1 MLALIYFIIL
11 AVIAVGCSLCIF
23 FTKHPLYASIA
34 MVTTMLSLAGIYG
47 LLGSPFVGA
56 VQIMVYAGAVMTL
69 LMFIILV
76 LNGSR
81 DNTTKRF
88 DKVSIFVLFSVLA
101 VAALTSIVLCHASFD
116 FNPATVRGG
125 VDVTAKALFNVSADG
140 NGYYLIVLAIGL
152 VLLSAM
158 ATAVILARKCI
169 ASDSENAKLEE
180 VH

>member
-88 DKVSIFVLFSVLA
+88 DKVSIFVLLSVVA
-101 VAALTSIVLCHASFD
+101 VACLTSIVLCHSTFAFD
-116 FNPATVRGG
+116 PATVRGG
-125 VDVTAKALFNVSADG
+125 VDVTAKALFNMSADG
-140 NGYYLIVLAIGL
+140 NGYDLIVLAIGL

-158 ATAVILARKCI
+158 ATAVILARKRI
-169 ASDSENAKLEE
+169 ASDPENVLPKE

>member
-88 DKVSIFVLFSVLA
+88 DKVSIFVLLSVVA
-101 VAALTSIVLCHASFD
+101 VACLTSIVLCHSTFAFD
-116 FNPATVRGG
+116 PATVRGG
-125 VDVTAKALFNVSADG
+125 VDVTAKALFNMSTDG

-158 ATAVILARKCI
+158 ATAVILARKRI
-169 ASDSENAKLEE
+169 ASDPENVLPKE

>member
-1 MLALIYFIIL
+1 M
-11 AVIAVGCSLCIF
+11 
-23 FTKHPLYASIA
+23 
-34 MVTTMLSLAGIYG
+34 
-47 LLGSPFVGA
+47 
-56 VQIMVYAGAVMTL
+56 
-69 LMFIILV
+69 
-76 LNGSR
+76 
-81 DNTTKRF
+81 
-88 DKVSIFVLFSVLA
+88 
-101 VAALTSIVLCHASFD
+101 LCHASFD

-158 ATAVILARKCI
+158 ATAVILARKRI

>member
-1 MLALIYFIIL
+1 M
-11 AVIAVGCSLCIF
+11 GCSLCIF

-140 NGYYLIVLAIGL
+140 NGYYLIVFAIGL

-158 ATAVILARKCI
+158 ASAVILARKRI

>member
-88 DKVSIFVLFSVLA
+88 DKVSIFVLLSVIA
-101 VAALTSIVLCHASFD
+101 VACLTSIVLCHSTFAFD
-116 FNPATVRGG
+116 PATVRGG
-125 VDVTAKALFNVSADG
+125 VDVTAHTLFNVSAGG

-158 ATAVILARKCI
+158 ATAVILARKRI
-169 ASDSENAKLEE
+169 ASDPENVLPKE

>member
-1 MLALIYFIIL
+1 MLALVYFIL
-11 AVIAVGCSLCIF
+11 LSVIAVGCSICILLNR
-23 FTKHPLYASIA
+23 HPLYASIA

-47 LLGSPFVGA
+47 LLGSPFVGV
-56 VQIMVYAGAVMTL
+56 VQVMVYAGAIMTL

-158 ATAVILARKCI
+158 ATAVILARKRI

>member
-23 FTKHPLYASIA
+23 FTKHPLYAAIA

-88 DKVSIFVLFSVLA
+88 DKVSIFVLLSVVA
-101 VAALTSIVLCHASFD
+101 VACLTSIVLCHSTFAFD
-116 FNPATVRGG
+116 PATVRGG
-125 VDVTAKALFNVSADG
+125 VDVTAKTLFNMSADG

-158 ATAVILARKCI
+158 ATAVILARKRI
-169 ASDSENAKLEE
+169 ASDPENVLPKE

>member
-76 LNGSR
+76 LM
-81 DNTTKRF
+81 RF
-88 DKVSIFVLFSVLA
+88 
-101 VAALTSIVLCHASFD
+101 
-116 FNPATVRGG
+116 
-125 VDVTAKALFNVSADG
+125 
-140 NGYYLIVLAIGL
+140 
-152 VLLSAM
+152 
-158 ATAVILARKCI
+158 
-169 ASDSENAKLEE
+169 
-180 VH
+180 

>member
-56 VQIMVYAGAVMTL
+56 VQIMV
-69 LMFIILV
+69 
-76 LNGSR
+76 
-81 DNTTKRF
+81 
-88 DKVSIFVLFSVLA
+88 FVLLSVVA
-101 VAALTSIVLCHASFD
+101 VACLTSIVLCHSTFAFD
-116 FNPATVRGG
+116 PATVRGG
-125 VDVTAKALFNVSADG
+125 VDVTAKALFNMSADG

-158 ATAVILARKCI
+158 ATAVILARKRI
-169 ASDSENAKLEE
+169 ASDPENVLPKE

>member
-1 MLALIYFIIL
+1 
-11 AVIAVGCSLCIF
+11 
-23 FTKHPLYASIA
+23 
-34 MVTTMLSLAGIYG
+34 
-47 LLGSPFVGA
+47 
-56 VQIMVYAGAVMTL
+56 MVYAGAVMTL

-158 ATAVILARKCI
+158 ATAVILARKRI

>member
-88 DKVSIFVLFSVLA
+88 DKVSIFVLLSVA
-101 VAALTSIVLCHASFD
+101 VACLTSIVLCHSTFAFD
-116 FNPATVRGG
+116 PATVRGG
-125 VDVTAKALFNVSADG
+125 VDVTAKALFNMSADG

-158 ATAVILARKCI
+158 ATAVILARKRI
-169 ASDSENAKLEE
+169 ASDPENVLPKE

>member
-88 DKVSIFVLFSVLA
+88 DKVSIFVLLSVVA
-101 VAALTSIVLCHASFD
+101 VACLTSIVLCHSTFAFD
-116 FNPATVRGG
+116 PATVRGG

-140 NGYYLIVLAIGL
+140 SGYYLIVLAIGL

-158 ATAVILARKCI
+158 ATAVILARKRI
-169 ASDSENAKLEE
+169 ASDPENVLPKE

>member
-11 AVIAVGCSLCIF
+11 AVVAVGCSLCIF

-47 LLGSPFVGA
+47 LLGSPFVGV

-81 DNTTKRF
+81 DTRTKRF
-88 DKVSIFVLFSVLA
+88 DKLSIFVLLSVLA

-116 FNPATVRGG
+116 FNPDTVRGG
-125 VDVTAKALFNVSADG
+125 VDVTAHTLFDVSASG
-140 NGYYLIVLAIGL
+140 NGYYLLVLAVGL

-158 ATAVILARKCI
+158 ATAVILARKRI
-169 ASDSENAKLEE
+169 ASDPENAKLEE